1 MMRSLSKSIAGLLPL
16 LLVGCAADLGL
27 PWGEVEATIEAGL
40 EVPSDRLR
48 PQGLA
53 TASGYVVQLTSLAVT
68 SASVTFTVDPP
79 GADSSFDPA
88 NPPEGFSLCHNGHCH
103 AADGSLVDYDIVA
116 LSAGGAGRSTR
127 LVPAAAQLQPPLPSG
142 QAATAPLSLG
152 CSDDLCRY
160 DRGELSSIALRLA
173 ELRMAGRIFDGGSGG
188 SLPADGAPFDL
199 IVALDTEVTAAAQI
213 PFGPDDDPGV
223 KLGIGLALPISL
235 IDAITPDSVADPTLF
250 APLAETK
257 VREAAKLNLSVARSS
272 L

>member
-1 MMRSLSKSIAGLLPL
+1 MMRSRFSPAAALLPL
-16 LLVGCAADLGL
+16 LLAGCAADPGL
-27 PWGEVEATIEAGL
+27 PWGEVEATIEARL
-40 EVPSDRLR
+40 AVPSDRLR

-53 TASGYVVQLTSLAVT
+53 TASGYVVELTSLAVT
-68 SASVTFTVDPP
+68 TASVRFTVEPP

-127 LVPAAAQLQPPLPSG
+127 LVPAEAQLQPPLPSG

-152 CSDDLCRY
+152 CADDLCRY

-173 ELRMAGRIFDGGSGG
+173 DLRMAGRIFDGGSGG
-188 SLPADGAPFDL
+188 SLPTEGAPFDL
-199 IVALDTEVTAAAQI
+199 IVALDTDVTAAARI
-213 PFGPDDDPGV
+213 PFGPDHDPGV

-235 IDAITPDSVADPTLF
+235 IDAITPDSIAEPTLF
-250 APLAETK
+250 APLADTK
-257 VREAAKLNLSVARSS
+257 MREAAELSLSVTRSS

>member
-1 MMRSLSKSIAGLLPL
+1 MLSLSNRIAALLSL
-16 LLVGCAADLGL
+16 LLSGCAADSGL
-27 PWGEVEATIEAGL
+27 PWGEVEATIEARL
-40 EVPSDRLR
+40 AVPTDRLR
-48 PQGLA
+48 PQGFA
-53 TASGYVVQLTSLAVT
+53 TASGFVVQLTSFAVT
-68 SASVTFTVDPP
+68 TASVSFTIEPP

-103 AADGSLVDYDIVA
+103 AADGSLVEYDIVA
-116 LSAGGAGRSTR
+116 LSAGGAGLATR
-127 LVPAAAQLQPPLPSG
+127 LVPAEAQLQPPLPSG

-160 DRGELSSIALRLA
+160 GRGELSSVALRVA

-199 IVALDTEVTAAAQI
+199 IVALDTDVTAAAQI
-213 PFGPDDDPGV
+213 PFGPDHDPGV

-235 IDAITPDSVADPTLF
+235 IDAITPDSIAEPTLF
-250 APLAETK
+250 APLADTK
-257 VREAAKLNLSVARSS
+257 VREASEISLSVTRFP